1 MQATK
6 PTRPAFKRRAF
17 VQTKVTYTQNQVER
31 HRRLGLVT
39 KAGVVYDEELAGR
52 DGMTFT
58 LMKESKT
65 TADMLLA
72 SVSELR
78 AARDVVGL
86 INVAEVV

>member
-1 MQATK
+1 
-6 PTRPAFKRRAF
+6 
-17 VQTKVTYTQNQVER
+17 
-31 HRRLGLVT
+31 
-39 KAGVVYDEELAGR
+39 
-52 DGMTFT
+52 MTFT